1 MTWAKLDDK
10 ANEHRKQLAAGAE
23 ACWLWACGLMY
34 ANRQRARDGFIP
46 EAAIGM
52 LYPFKTP
59 KRLAERLVEV
69 GLWERTEGG
78 YQIHRFHYWNQNKER
93 YEDKLA
99 SGRERAAKSYE
110 RRKVKSDDSS
120 REEKAKTPSEESDL
134 FANSSG
140 STPTPTPTPTPLPK
154 NPTGSS
160 LGGAV
165 APPAQP
171 KRAPKSV
178 LWPVDSWAGPTDA
191 HRELAAKLGHDASEQ
206 GDRMRDWAK
215 SKAERKAD
223 WDAAFRNWLKNQ
235 HAAPRDERSGTQIRL
250 LRPQHQETHRERV
263 ERICA
268 EEAAQKAAAEGR
280 R

>member
-46 EAAIGM
+46 EAAVGM

-59 KRLAERLVEV
+59 KRLADRLVEV

-110 RRKVKSDDSS
+110 RRKVKNDDSS
-120 REEKAKTPSEESDL
+120 REEKAKTPSEEPDL

-140 STPTPTPTPTPLPK
+140 STPTPTPTPLPK

-160 LGGAV
+160 GGGAA

-171 KRAPKSV
+171 KRTPKPV
-178 LWPVDSWAGPTDA
+178 TWPVDSWAGPTDA
-191 HRELAAKLGHDASEQ
+191 HRELAAEKGHDANYQ
-206 GDRMRDWAK
+206 ADRMRDWAR
-215 SKAERKAD
+215 SKGERKAD
-223 WDAAFRNWLKNQ
+223 WDAAFRNWLHRQ
-235 HAAPRDERSGTQIRL
+235 HPPQRDERSGTQIRL
-250 LRPQHQETHRERV
+250 IPRGEDRHLQRVLRIE
-263 ERICA
+263 A
-268 EEAAQKAAAEGR
+268 EEKAAKEAFR
-280 R
+280 